1 MSEFDAMRAFVE
13 VVESGG
19 FGRAAERL
27 GLSKSIVSRRVS
39 GLEAA
44 LGARLLDRTTRGVA
58 PTPAGEEFKARAER
72 ILAELEEA
80 RDVVAESGRAVVGLL
95 RLSAPLSFGLRNIAP
110 LLAEMALR
118 YPKLRIEA
126 SYSDRAVDLI
136 AERFD
141 AAVRIG
147 MLRDSSL
154 VARRI
159 AAVQAV
165 VVASPAY
172 LEKHGTPR
180 IPGDLAA
187 HEFLLR
193 SGSVGDESLRFRAG
207 RRWISV
213 RVKARFRADNG
224 EALLAAAI
232 AGVGLTPM
240 PTFLVAPAIESGE
253 LVPLLVDYPMPEA
266 GLYLVRPPGAHVP
279 AKVRA
284 LTEALVERFGGEP
297 WWDACMMH
305 RRAAEGLS
313 GKVGERPGETNE
325 AADIDLLGARG
336 G

>member
-1 MSEFDAMRAFVE
+1 VSELDEMRAFVE

-39 GLEAA
+39 ALEAG

-95 RLSAPLSFGLRNIAP
+95 RVSAPLSFGLRNVAP

-141 AAVRIG
+141 AAIRIG
-147 MLRDSSL
+147 MLRDSTL

-159 AAVQAV
+159 AAVHAV
-165 VVASPAY
+165 IVASPAY
-172 LEKHGTPR
+172 LERHGTPR
-180 IPGDLAA
+180 TPADLAGR
-187 HEFLLR
+187 EFLLR
-193 SGSVGDESLRFRAG
+193 NGAVGGEALRFRSG

-213 RVKARFRADNG
+213 RAEGRFRADNG
-224 EALLAAAI
+224 EALLAAAL
-232 AGVGLTPM
+232 AGVGLAPM
-240 PTFLVAPAIESGE
+240 PTFLVAPAIESGA
-253 LVPLLVDYPMPEA
+253 LVPLLVDYAMPEA

-284 LTEALVERFGGEP
+284 LTDLLLERFGGEP

-305 RRAAEGLS
+305 RRAADRLS
-313 GKVGERPGETNE
+313 ARPGESPREGDE
-325 AADIDLLGARG
+325 AGHVDLLGARG